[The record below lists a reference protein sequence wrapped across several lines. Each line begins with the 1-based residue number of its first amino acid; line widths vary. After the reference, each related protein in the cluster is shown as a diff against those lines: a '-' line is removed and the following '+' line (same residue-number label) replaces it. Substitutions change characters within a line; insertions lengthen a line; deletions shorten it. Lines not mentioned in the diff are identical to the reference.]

1 MIQETSTSRVPERCE
16 RPPQAEAPRG
26 EERLILWN
34 VSWGTYEHLLADHE
48 DRSAPRFAFDQG
60 TLEIMSPLEEHEEAN
75 RAFHSLVET
84 LAVEWE
90 REFRNL
96 GSTTFKRADEKRGF
110 EPDSCFYIQSAQ
122 RIEGKTRLDLTVDPA
137 PDLVIEVDITHS
149 SLNKLPIYAAFGV
162 PEVWRYRSE
171 RVEILVLEGAE
182 YRESDRSQAL
192 PELST
197 LILNQFMGDL
207 KTTRRTAWIRCL
219 QEWARSQRRMNG
231 ER

>member
-1 MIQETSTSRVPERCE
+1 MIQEQKEAGVPVQSERH
-16 RPPQAEAPRG
+16 PQSAATRG
-26 EERLILWN
+26 EERLILRN

-75 RAFHSLVET
+75 RAFHSLVEA

-110 EPDSCFYIQSAQ
+110 EPDSCFYIQNAPQ
-122 RIEGKTRLDLTVDPA
+122 IEGKTRLDLTVDPP

-162 PEVWRYRSE
+162 PEVWRYSGE
-171 RVEILVLEGAE
+171 RVEILVLEGGE
-182 YRESDRSQAL
+182 YRPADLSQAL
-192 PELST
+192 PELSRMV
-197 LILNQFMGDL
+197 LNQFMSDL
-207 KTTRRTAWIRCL
+207 KTTRRTAWIQGIR
-219 QEWARSQRRMNG
+219 EWAQSQRRIDG
-231 ER
+231 QR